1 MNSPLCR
8 GCALVRRLSG
18 WALAIGMGAIFAG
31 SWLAPESV
39 RRHTPLLAELGINTA
54 ISLALAGMAL
64 LLPAWRRGLGWL
76 IAAIG
81 GAVVLQYQLMWA
93 PPDGFWRLA
102 LNVRG
107 EDLPWAGHM
116 APFTALSVLCAGLA
130 LALLEKPRQ
139 MLGLLMLQLAPGLIL
154 AAVVGGALNRALNGL
169 LFMSSAEGYAVMS
182 VAAMAALIVF
192 VAGYLAA
199 MAESAWF
206 HGFYAKREERQA
218 FAIGLIGLTAALLLG
233 GATVIGML
241 GSQMQELM
249 EKKLAA
255 SARAEASALHQ
266 VLSSALDGLQAQ
278 AGDAA
283 HGEALLAGLRNLAGA
298 GGAVWVEGADG
309 SGRPGAASPF
319 GAAPL
324 RVRING
330 AAEAWLSWDRA
341 WRLEA
346 RLPTADGRGMLLIR
360 KPLPELEGLF
370 AASMENAASSAES
383 GLCGHAGA
391 AQPSCFSFAHLPHAL
406 AAPAHCNDLP
416 TPMWRALEGRR
427 SIAISPDCR
436 GVMSVAA
443 YSPVGDTG
451 LGMVRRIDAG
461 QMYGPLR
468 AAVWRAILFMFGIGL
483 LAMGL
488 IYLRVRRLV
497 RHSLE
502 TGRHLRGVLDALPV
516 GVWITDRRGRI
527 VMNNPAGS
535 RIWAGERWV
544 GVEQYGEYKG
554 WRHDSGEPVG
564 AHDWGLARAVERGE
578 TSIDEIVDIECFD
591 GTRKTISYS
600 ALPLRDEHGGL
611 LGGIMVNQDITERV
625 RAETALNASRD
636 LFRSVVENAPIRVFW
651 KDVEMRYL
659 GGNSLFARDAGMARA
674 EDLVGKDDFQMSW
687 REQAHLYRADDQQVM
702 RSGVPKIAY
711 EEQQTT
717 PDGRVIWVRTS
728 KVPLRGAD
736 GKVFGVLGIYDD
748 ITEAKYASE
757 ALQRSQKN
765 LIEAQRIGRMGSW
778 ELDLVHDKLS
788 WSDEIFQ
795 IFELDPKRFEASYT
809 DFLNAV
815 HPDDRAGVN
824 EAYTESLKCRT
835 PYKIEHRL
843 LMPDGRIKHV
853 YECGETAYDGNG
865 RPVLSIGTVQDITE
879 RKASEAEIRRLA
891 REFRSLAENLPDMV
905 SRFDRGLRFVY
916 VNPEGE
922 RSIGVA
928 GDALLGRTYLE
939 LGAPDGMVNTW
950 HGALHRVFHSGEPE
964 VFECRFPSPGGIVK
978 DYQVR
983 AVPEFDADG
992 SVATVLTVARDVS
1005 TLKGAQEVLRESEE
1019 RFQAM
1024 ASNVP
1029 GMVFQ
1034 CYRLDGDR
1042 QLRFVYVSGGVEYLL
1057 GTDGTTIQ
1065 MDANEFIDRIVEEDA
1080 AAFSDSLDRSQ
1091 SEQCLWNWEGRV
1103 AMHDGEI
1110 KWLSLRATPRRYGAD
1125 VCMWDGVAVNVT
1137 ESKANV
1143 EQLLLT
1149 QTLLRDL
1156 SAHLEHVREQER
1168 KAIAREIHD
1177 ELGQTLTALRMDVSL
1192 ARLSFGQ
1199 ANPELT
1205 AHLQSMTQL
1214 VDRTIEIARHVTAS
1228 LRPAA
1233 LDLGIVAALEWLLEE
1248 FIGHAGIPCELVLG
1262 DGELNLDEPAATA
1275 VFRIVQE
1282 SLTNIARHAEATQ
1295 AEVIVTLASEAI
1307 CFEVNDNGK
1316 GFDPQAEVKRNSFG
1330 LVGMRERVAMLQGEL
1345 RIDSEPGQGTR
1356 VRVCIPV

>member
-1 MNSPLCR
+1 
-8 GCALVRRLSG
+8 
-18 WALAIGMGAIFAG
+18 MGAIFAG
-31 SWLAPESV
+31 SWFAPESLS
-39 RRHTPLLAELGINTA
+39 RHAPLLAELGINTA
-54 ISLALAGMAL
+54 ISLALAGVAL

-81 GAVVLQYQLMWA
+81 GAVVLQYQLMWM

-107 EDLPWAGHM
+107 ESLPWAGHM
-116 APFTALSVLCAGLA
+116 APFTAFSVLCAGLA
-130 LALLEKPRQ
+130 LAMLEKPRK

-154 AAVVGGALNRALNGL
+154 AAVVGGGLNRALNGL

-199 MAESAWF
+199 MTETAWF

-266 VLSSALDGLQAQ
+266 VLSSALDGLHAR
-278 AGDAA
+278 AGNAA
-283 HGEALLAGLRNLAGA
+283 RGEALLAGLRNLAGA

-309 SGRPGAASPF
+309 PVRPGAASPF

-346 RLPTADGRGMLLIR
+346 RLPRADGRGMLLIR
-360 KPLPELEGLF
+360 KPLPELEGFF
-370 AASMENAASSAES
+370 AVSAENAAGSAES

-427 SIAISPDCR
+427 GIAIGPDCR

-443 YSPVGDTG
+443 YSPVGETG

-488 IYLRVRRLV
+488 VYLRVRRPV
-497 RHSLE
+497 RRSLE

-516 GVWITDRRGRI
+516 GVWISDRSGRI
-527 VMNNPAGS
+527 VTINPAA
-535 RIWAGERWV
+535 RQIWGGERRV

-564 AHDWGLARAVERGE
+564 AHEWGMARAVERGE
-578 TSIDEIVDIECFD
+578 TSIDEIIDIECFD

-600 ALPLRDEHGGL
+600 ALPLRDEHGSL
-611 LGGIMVNQDITERV
+611 LGGIMVN
-625 RAETALNASRD
+625 
-636 LFRSVVENAPIRVFW
+636 
-651 KDVEMRYL
+651 
-659 GGNSLFARDAGMARA
+659 
-674 EDLVGKDDFQMSW
+674 
-687 REQAHLYRADDQQVM
+687 
-702 RSGVPKIAY
+702 
-711 EEQQTT
+711 
-717 PDGRVIWVRTS
+717 
-728 KVPLRGAD
+728 
-736 GKVFGVLGIYDD
+736 
-748 ITEAKYASE
+748 
-757 ALQRSQKN
+757 
-765 LIEAQRIGRMGSW
+765 
-778 ELDLVHDKLS
+778 
-788 WSDEIFQ
+788 
-795 IFELDPKRFEASYT
+795 
-809 DFLNAV
+809 
-815 HPDDRAGVN
+815 
-824 EAYTESLKCRT
+824 
-835 PYKIEHRL
+835 
-843 LMPDGRIKHV
+843 
-853 YECGETAYDGNG
+853 
-865 RPVLSIGTVQDITE
+865 QDITE

-905 SRFDRGLRFVY
+905 SRFDRELRFVY

-922 RSIGVA
+922 RSIGMA
-928 GDALLGRTYLE
+928 GGALLGRTYLE
-939 LGAPDGMVNTW
+939 LGVPDGMVNTW
-950 HGALHRVFHSGEPE
+950 HGALRRVFHSGEPE

-1034 CYRLDGDR
+1034 CYRHVGDR
-1042 QLRFVYVSGGVEYLL
+1042 QLRFIYVSGGVEYLL
-1057 GTDGTTIQ
+1057 GTDGATIQ

-1091 SEQCLWNWEGRV
+1091 SEQCLWSWEGRV

-1110 KWLSLRATPRRYGAD
+1110 KWLSLRATPRRHGAD

-1156 SAHLEHVREQER
+1156 SAHLENVREQER

-1316 GFDPQAEVKRNSFG
+1316 GFDPQAEAKRNSFG

-1345 RIDSEPGQGTR
+1345 RIDSEPGRGTR